1 MKYDD
6 ASWHYG
12 GDFPEGL
19 PSEAGATH
27 IGMFVAWGLLN
38 GLAGILYTD
47 EFPED
52 LERLRSR
59 QLTPGQ
65 FLIEC
70 SDEKFVDEDLN
81 DEGNA
86 FAEAYFNDMYISDYE
101 SILASNLPSTYH
113 VSDTWENFDKLSPI
127 IAKRFSAWK
136 EGKLDSETSLT
147 KQLEDKP
154 WWKVW

>member
-12 GDFPEGL
+12 GDFPEDL

-27 IGMFVAWGLLN
+27 IGMFVAWGMLN
-38 GLAGILYTD
+38 GLAGVLYTD
-47 EFPED
+47 EFPKD
-52 LERLRSR
+52 LERLRKR

-86 FAEAYFNDMYISDYE
+86 FAAAYFDDMYVSDYE
-101 SILASNLPSTYH
+101 STLASTLPSIYH

-136 EGKLDSETSLT
+136 EGKLKTSLT
-147 KQLEDKP
+147 EELHKKP
-154 WWKVW
+154 WWKFW